1 MQAHNQIEKVK
12 HFVFLICCVTFL
24 GVRVSFI
31 WMGQGHIDITKGKQS
46 MQLSLDPE
54 TVRPYRVL

>member
-1 MQAHNQIEKVK
+1 MI
-12 HFVFLICCVTFL
+12 LICCVTFL